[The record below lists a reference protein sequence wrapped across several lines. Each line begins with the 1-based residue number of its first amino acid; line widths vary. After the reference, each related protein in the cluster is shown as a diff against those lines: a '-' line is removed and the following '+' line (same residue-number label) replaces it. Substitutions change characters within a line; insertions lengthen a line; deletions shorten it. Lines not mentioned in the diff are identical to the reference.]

1 VFRSNYFKNANLLKC
16 YSKPVYITFNFQA
29 VWRNLLKHHRQNTPY
44 QHQTQD
50 CAANRLCK
58 IRLFNPDAANHKC
71 PVGGGVP
78 GRAVGASES
87 ESRASCFGTNE
98 YMRVLVLWAG

>member
-1 VFRSNYFKNANLLKC
+1 MKQYKIARLIGSA
-16 YSKPVYITFNFQA
+16 KPDFS
-29 VWRNLLKHHRQNTPY
+29 
-44 QHQTQD
+44 
-50 CAANRLCK
+50 
-58 IRLFNPDAANHKC
+58 NPDAANHKC